1 MDSNSDHRHY
11 KDSWLADPVNE
22 LLQGIR
28 TFSITSMDNLSQD
41 DKLFA
46 LDVIPIFE
54 WLTLWFSK
62 PYTERH
68 YQRSSV
74 SFDQF
79 FKEERAQLV
88 LQICQDI
95 RQQIP
100 GICPASLWNLVVSQ
114 DEKYEVPLGIFS
126 YILEN
131 QQHPFSDPVRHHTDC
146 TEQLCSHAFDDTS
159 RIEQLHK
166 CRKRPNR
173 RNAINRTCGTIEVPV
188 EKLAELFDSS
198 GTWICTA
205 WDVSSWNPAS
215 ANENRNIIENFIKI
229 PAHLVAKEVFSGSN
243 NPRERYMAISHV
255 WSDGTGV
262 GVGRQQGH
270 VNTCLMHFWVKIA
283 QRENCDGLWWDTICI
298 PTEQKARGAALRVML
313 KNFSNA
319 AVFLIHDEELANTT
333 WTTESQKRAIALVLS
348 SWFSRGWT
356 AAEFAAAG
364 KCVKIVFKNTQDPAD
379 NEPLLVDLGSILA
392 HEYISSQDKANRGLT
407 LPTLAHLSASVLLKK
422 IYGKILDFESHHTTF
437 RSLMS
442 LMRSR
447 STAWEKDRLK
457 IAMLLSRH
465 DGGSDFDPSHTVP
478 ELTRR
483 LLTRLGS
490 IPITAAFHGE
500 SPMSQHGP

>member
-22 LLQGIR
+22 LLQEIS
-28 TFSITSMDNLSQD
+28 TFSNTSMDNLSQD

-62 PYTERH
+62 PYMERH
-68 YQRSSV
+68 NQRSSV

-88 LQICQDI
+88 LQTCQDI
-95 RQQIP
+95 RQQIR

-131 QQHPFSDPVRHHTDC
+131 QQHPFSDPVRYHTDC
-146 TEQLCSHAFDDTS
+146 TEQLCSHAFDDTT

-205 WDVSSWNPAS
+205 WDISSWSSAS
-215 ANENRNIIENFIKI
+215 ANENRNTIENFIKI

-298 PTEQKARGAALRVML
+298 PTEQKARRAALRVML

-333 WTTESQKRAIALVLS
+333 WTTKKSETSNCACSVKLVLQRVDCGGIRCSGEMCQNCIQEHAGSCRQRTTS
-348 SWFSRGWT
+348 S
-356 AAEFAAAG
+356 
-364 KCVKIVFKNTQDPAD
+364 
-379 NEPLLVDLGSILA
+379 
-392 HEYISSQDKANRGLT
+392 
-407 LPTLAHLSASVLLKK
+407 
-422 IYGKILDFESHHTTF
+422 
-437 RSLMS
+437 
-442 LMRSR
+442 
-447 STAWEKDRLK
+447 
-457 IAMLLSRH
+457 
-465 DGGSDFDPSHTVP
+465 
-478 ELTRR
+478 
-483 LLTRLGS
+483 
-490 IPITAAFHGE
+490 
-500 SPMSQHGP
+500 GP